1 MLVKLQN
8 TTKRPRRMLVLSLTK
23 AVAPVRVDNTTVE
36 ESADGQR
43 RTRVSKKL
51 VPDSIRVPVDGFSE
65 DLDPVCL
72 TCPQVQKAI
81 AERLVK
87 VVEIPDSEPQ
97 ANTETATAPTAPQSP
112 RTRRSMKND
121 NGGNA

>member
-23 AVAPVRVDNTTVE
+23 AVAPVRVENTTVE
-36 ESADGQR
+36 ESSDGQR

-72 TCPQVQKAI
+72 TCPEVQKAI
-81 AERLVK
+81 TERHVK
-87 VVEIPDSEPQ
+87 VVEIPEPQ
-97 ANTETATAPTAPQSP
+97 APTETAPATPAAQSP
-112 RTRRSMKND
+112 RTRRNKND